1 MNPFNFA
8 KACYKS
14 PVSSSD
20 STYIASL
27 PLEACIWTLRDTEN
41 HGRSASLESSTLG
54 PLDTRSSYSGSV
66 TETSLPF
73 QVNDQWLTIIHEYKA
88 TQEAMLENLRT
99 SLLSTYK
106 SYEPDATERQL
117 ETFLADKV
125 LRKNLITK
133 WRDESVHRMKSEKLL
148 FWEQYR
154 IRSLNYDRL
163 KLDLQATVKLF
174 DVADSGEDKNMAIR
188 EYVIAKNGDTI
199 LEFANA
205 ASEIHPVLRFRV
217 SSHLLAEASPLFAQ
231 IVSPSQPGAN
241 APLDMISQLPP
252 PPSRHICKDGMEV
265 KVFRMPQ
272 IELNNHESLTIL
284 LHAAHMHNSKVPRE
298 IDFPVFVS
306 IAEVCLRYRCT
317 SPLELQVEYQW
328 LPQWLHMAGDDSPD
342 GLLLI
347 SYAFGIRRIFTRMSK
362 TAILNAVDEEGI
374 QSKDLWPQA
383 VRDRIKAIR
392 AAKLAQIHE
401 CCTNAIAEYFR
412 PPLEDTDRRASVGSL
427 TLTTVPRC
435 PRGSHLCDATNLGW
449 LMLVY
454 NELRVLPSIMKNVGF
469 HDLPESPRRSLKELA
484 DCLRLMPSAPQVHS
498 GVCDY
503 APAFRSAINDI
514 YNSITGLTLRDVSG
528 RDGWALSKHAGP
540 TENRYDDLSRE
551 VVELEAPL
559 EYHREA
565 NEAVAMSNEEIC
577 LRILWHIDNLDD
589 LNSAAMIDKGFYG
602 AYKRNEASLLKNVMK
617 AERRRTLSSNPDS
630 VTERNTLR
638 SGVMD
643 PSRLTILPPKGD
655 SSKSLVSDNIRSR
668 VPRPDDPPE
677 DLYDASPPYSP
688 ISPGEVP
695 MSAEEAHQILWPN
708 TDPPPSI
715 DTTSSNTNGVP
726 VERNEKYLLGDVA
739 HIEDKARVEDDNK
752 HLRDEKDEAL
762 GLGIHKKDPPHP

>member
-1 MNPFNFA
+1 ML
-8 KACYKS
+8 
-14 PVSSSD
+14 
-20 STYIASL
+20 T
-27 PLEACIWTLRDTEN
+27 ETEN
-41 HGRSASLESSTLG
+41 HGRNASLESSNIG
-54 PLDTRSSYSGSV
+54 PLDTRSLYSGSV

-73 QVNDQWLTIIHEYKA
+73 QVNDQWLTVIHEYKA
-88 TQEAMLENLRT
+88 TQESMLENLRT

-106 SYEPDATERQL
+106 SYEPDATEPQL
-117 ETFLADKV
+117 EIFLADKV

-163 KLDLQATVKLF
+163 KLDLQAIERLF

-188 EYVIAKNGDTI
+188 EYVIAKSGDTI

-205 ASEIHPVLRFRV
+205 ASEIHPIFRFRV
-217 SSHLLAEASPLFAQ
+217 SSHLLAEASSLFAQ
-231 IVSPSQPGAN
+231 IMSPSQPGAN
-241 APLDMISQLPP
+241 APLNMISQLPP
-252 PPSRHICKDGMEV
+252 PPLRHTCRDGMEV
-265 KVFRMPQ
+265 KVYQMPQ

-342 GLLLI
+342 GGLLLI

-374 QSKDLWPQA
+374 QSKELWPQA

-401 CCTNAIAEYFR
+401 CCTNAIKEYFR
-412 PPLEDTDRRASVGSL
+412 PPLEHTDRRASVGSL

-435 PRGSHLCDATNLGW
+435 PRGSHQCDATNLGW

-454 NELRVLPSIMKNVGF
+454 NELRVLPSVMKSIGF
-469 HDLPESPRRSLKELA
+469 HESPRRSLKELA

-540 TENRYDDLSRE
+540 TENRYDDVSRE

-559 EYHREA
+559 EYHKETK
-565 NEAVAMSNEEIC
+565 EAVAMSNEEIC
-577 LRILWHIDNLDD
+577 LRILSHIDNLED
-589 LNSAAMIDKGFYG
+589 LISAAMIDKGFYS
-602 AYKRNEASLLKNVMK
+602 AYKRNEAYLLKNVMK
-617 AERRRTLSSNPDS
+617 AERRRTMSFSPDPAI
-630 VTERNTLR
+630 VRNTR
-638 SGVMD
+638 RPDVMN
-643 PSRLTILPPKGD
+643 PGRLNIIT
-655 SSKSLVSDNIRSR
+655 SNSKDDESKFLVSDNIRSR
-668 VPRPDDPPE
+668 VPLPDDPPQ

-688 ISPGEVP
+688 ISPDEVP
-695 MSAEEAHQILWPN
+695 MSTEEAHKILWPN
-708 TDPPPSI
+708 EDSPPSLN
-715 DTTSSNTNGVP
+715 TGSSTTNGFP

-762 GLGIHKKDPPHP
+762 GLGIHKQNPPYS